1 MRHENPVKDLV
12 IVVGV
17 ILLLL
22 AAIAGWQVG
31 SVYLSNIELTSDL
44 KDLSS
49 LTGMRIGLVDP
60 RSDAEF
66 RDLVIAKAAQDGIQL
81 EPEQINVE
89 RTGVGI
95 QGSIHLSTEYDVSKD
110 VLGFTWKKHFTA
122 ESPRR

>member
-1 MRHENPVKDLV
+1 MKNAGI
-12 IVVGV
+12 IVGLFV
-17 ILLLL
+17 LML

-31 SVYLSNIELTSDL
+31 SVYLSNLELTSDL

-81 EPEQINVE
+81 EPDQINVE

-95 QGSIHLSTEYDVSKD
+95 LGSIYLSTEYDVSKD
-110 VLGFTWKKHFTA
+110 VLGFPWKKHFTA